1 MIHHDFAS
9 WWSVKKQR
17 VLLYKNNHDLS
28 YSELIRQIFLRI
40 IQVIWDKVR
49 RYLLLIK
56 PSYDF
61 YGWQTRSLEK
71 VKEDLFSQTAESKNK
86 YMETQLDFTT
96 ISSFLELGSNS
107 GIQLFELARK
117 YPNCKFLGID
127 FNPNS
132 VDFALERTE
141 AEGLKN
147 LTFAVVDLQD
157 DLSLQSIKETS
168 WDVIFSW
175 ASLIYIHPKR
185 ITNLIDFCLKKSQ
198 CLILIEQH
206 KNMRYFIKG
215 RLIPKQPT
223 WLRDYA
229 KLVKVVGTGDV
240 SIKVKSIPNHIWNPG
255 GGYASQIE
263 VRITDT
269 EATNSVAK

>member
-1 MIHHDFAS
+1 MYRA
-9 WWSVKKQR
+9 
-17 VLLYKNNHDLS
+17 LS
-28 YSELIRQIFLRI
+28 YKKKNSLSYLDLIRRIFYRVGRI
-40 IQVIWDKVR
+40 IWDKVR
-49 RYLLLIK
+49 RNFLLVN
-56 PSYDF
+56 PAYDF
-61 YGWQTRSLEK
+61 YGWHTRSLEL
-71 VKEDLFSQTAESKNK
+71 VREDLLSVTAESKNR
-86 YMETQLDFTT
+86 YMQTQVDFSA
-96 ISSFLELGSNS
+96 ISNFLELGSNS

-132 VDFALERTE
+132 VKFASELAES
-141 AEGLKN
+141 EGLKN

-157 DLSLQSIKETS
+157 DISLQSIKETS

-185 ITNLIDFCLKKSQ
+185 ITHLIDYCLKKTHR
-198 CLILIEQH
+198 LILIEQH
-206 KNMRYFIKG
+206 KKMRYFIKG

-229 KLVKVVGTGDV
+229 KLVKIVYSGSI
-240 SIKVKSIPNHIWNPG
+240 SIKVKPISNHIWNPG

-263 VRITDT
+263 VRITDK
-269 EATNSVAK
+269 EAVGGFMQ

>member
-1 MIHHDFAS
+1 MIHHVFAS

-17 VLLYKNNHDLS
+17 ALSYKNRHSLS

-40 IQVIWDKVR
+40 GQIIWDKIR

-56 PSYDF
+56 PNYDF
-61 YGWQTRSLEK
+61 YGWQTRSLEQ
-71 VKEDLFSQTAESKNK
+71 VRDDLFSQTAESKNE
-86 YMETQLDFTT
+86 YMETQVDFTR

-107 GIQLFELARK
+107 GIQLFELARR

-127 FNPNS
+127 FNQNS
-132 VDFALERTE
+132 VDFASERAE

-147 LTFAVVDLQD
+147 LTFSVVDLQD

-175 ASLIYIHPKR
+175 ASLIYIHPNR
-185 ITNLIDFCLKKSQ
+185 IINLIDYCLKKSQ

-206 KNMRYFIKG
+206 KDMRYFIKG

-263 VRITDT
+263 VRITGK
-269 EATNSVAK
+269 EVTNSVVK

>member
-1 MIHHDFAS
+1 MIHQDFARMCNRNIQRAIS
-9 WWSVKKQR
+9 YKKRNSLSNLELMHQLFQR
-17 VLLYKNNHDLS
+17 VG
-28 YSELIRQIFLRI
+28 RI
-40 IQVIWDKVR
+40 VWDKVR
-49 RYLLLIK
+49 RYFLLVN

-61 YGWQTRSLEK
+61 YGWHGRSLKLVE
-71 VKEDLFSQTAESKNK
+71 EDYLSITAESKNR
-86 YMETQLDFTT
+86 YMQSQLDFSA

-117 YPNCKFLGID
+117 YPNCKFHGID

-132 VDFALERTE
+132 VKFAAERVELE
-141 AEGLKN
+141 GIKN

-157 DLSLQSIKETS
+157 DESLLSIKETS

-185 ITNLIDFCLKKSQ
+185 ITHLIDYCLTKSR
-198 CLILIEQH
+198 CLIFIEQH

-215 RLIPKQPT
+215 RLMPKQPT

-229 KLVKVVGTGDV
+229 RLVKNSNYKA
-240 SIKVKSIPNHIWNPG
+240 SIKVKPIPNHVWNPG

-263 VRITDT
+263 VRITD
-269 EATNSVAK
+269 